1 MFKTSE
7 CYNMLKV
14 IKKKDLGIWGQ
25 GITASSLSQN
35 ITQEQMKPK
44 SSKQKCIRK
53 KNLNSL

>member
-14 IKKKDLGIWGQ
+14 IKKKDLGIVGQ

-35 ITQEQMKPK
+35 ITQEQMKTK

-53 KNLNSL
+53 KKS

>member
-14 IKKKDLGIWGQ
+14 IKKKDLGIVGQ

-35 ITQEQMKPK
+35 ITQEQMKTK
-44 SSKQKCIRK
+44 SSKQKCIK

>member
-1 MFKTSE
+1 
-7 CYNMLKV
+7 MLTV

-25 GITASSLSQN
+25 DSLSQN
-35 ITQEQMKPK
+35 ITQEQMKTK

>member
-14 IKKKDLGIWGQ
+14 VKKKDLGIVGQ

-35 ITQEQMKPK
+35 ITQEQMKTK
-44 SSKQKCIRK
+44 SSKQKCIK